1 MNEGFSFRIKM
12 DVSLSHIDESE
23 FLEHYGILGMKWGV
37 RRTPEQLGHKPRTP
51 TEKWKVKQLD
61 QIDRLYNKS
70 YKKLDKAYKQDPIDE
85 SIMKYKRQLEAQQKK
100 DREKIE
106 KMSFVDVEQAREV
119 EKEERAQKRKETVQ
133 AVGGAAMWTAK
144 MALIGVRIGGTVALL
159 NVLGDAGKTAMD
171 FISSPEGQAALQKG
185 GEAIRMFGNGE
196 LTALGIAKKFIV
208 GNAPKS
214 NAAKALSTLDVESL
228 MPGANYVS
236 PEEIGKILDI
246 KVKDL

>member
-1 MNEGFSFRIKM
+1 MNEASNLRIQM
-12 DVSLSHIDESE
+12 DVSLSHVDESQ

-70 YKKLDKAYKQDPIDE
+70 YKKLDKAYKQDPVDD
-85 SIMKYKRQLEAQQKK
+85 SIMKYKKQLETQQAK

-106 KMSFVDVEQAREV
+106 KMSFIDVEQAREV
-119 EKEERAQKRKETVQ
+119 EKEERAQKRKEAVQ
-133 AVGGAAMWTAK
+133 TVGGAAMWTAK

-159 NVLGDAGKTAMD
+159 NVLSDAGRTAMD
-171 FISSPEGQAALQKG
+171 FISSPEGQAVLQKG
-185 GEAIRMFGNGE
+185 GEALRMFGNGE
-196 LTALGIAKKFIV
+196 LTALGLAKNFIV
-208 GNAPKS
+208 GNAPSS
-214 NAAKALSTLDVESL
+214 NAAKALSTLEVEKL

-236 PEEIGKILDI
+236 PEQIGSALNVKL
-246 KVKDL
+246 KDL

>member
-1 MNEGFSFRIKM
+1 
-12 DVSLSHIDESE
+12 
-23 FLEHYGILGMKWGV
+23 MKWGV

>member
-1 MNEGFSFRIKM
+1 MNKGSNSRIKM
-12 DVSLSHIDESE
+12 DVSLSHIDESPY
-23 FLEHYGILGMKWGV
+23 LEHYGILGMKWGV

-70 YKKLDKAYKQDPIDE
+70 YKKLDKAYKQDPVDE
-85 SIMKYKRQLEAQQKK
+85 SIMKYKKQLEAQQKK

-119 EKEERAQKRKETVQ
+119 EKGERAQKRKEAVR
-133 AVGGAAMWTAK
+133 AVGGAAMWTAR

-159 NVLGDAGKTAMD
+159 NVLGDAGKTVMD
-171 FISSPEGQAALQKG
+171 FMSSPEGQAALQKG

-196 LTALGIAKKFIV
+196 LTALGIAKDFIV
-208 GNAPKS
+208 GSAPKS